1 MGAAALTMLLSRYDA
16 FAGKR
21 VLLMGSHDLAL
32 ETALLARDKGIDV
45 AGLVEVRDAPQGRA
59 DLVEAV
65 RSAQIAIYTDDA
77 IARAVGGIDGVERA
91 ILRSGVEIACDTIC
105 LAIGLVPSIELVDA
119 MGAGR
124 VLDPLRGGYVPAP
137 DDGLRFA
144 GDCAGLP
151 DTGFDHVAYRMQ
163 WAAALGAVSAPETI
177 VCQCEEVTRAD
188 LLGVQPPNYLARPP
202 AIANRSLGTLLGD
215 GPANPDQ
222 IKRLTRAG
230 MGVCQGRRCRDS
242 VAMMLAIEADKPF
255 GTIPLATHRAP
266 VRPLPLKLLA
276 DWGESEAMRAGWD
289 VWFGIPTAWIPYR
302 DIGTERETAH
312 QAADVWKA

>member
-1 MGAAALTMLLSRYDA
+1 
-16 FAGKR
+16 
-21 VLLMGSHDLAL
+21 
-32 ETALLARDKGIDV
+32 
-45 AGLVEVRDAPQGRA
+45 
-59 DLVEAV
+59 
-65 RSAQIAIYTDDA
+65 
-77 IARAVGGIDGVERA
+77 
-91 ILRSGVEIACDTIC
+91 
-105 LAIGLVPSIELVDA
+105 
-119 MGAGR
+119 
-124 VLDPLRGGYVPAP
+124 VLDPQRGGYVPAP
-137 DDGLRFA
+137 DAGLSFA

-163 WAAALGAVSAPETI
+163 WAAALGAVSAPETM

-202 AIANRSLGTLLGD
+202 AIAERSLGTLLGD

-230 MGVCQGRRCRDS
+230 MGVCQGRRCRDQ

-276 DWGESEAMRAGWD
+276 DWGESEDMRTGWD

-302 DIGTERETAH
+302 DIGTTRETAH
-312 QAADVWKA
+312 QKADVWRA